1 MLKNTIAAMRLFK
14 FLTLI
19 ILTIFIGSCGSN
31 SEQKKSDFSL
41 TSNAKKNT
49 ISNSETLILTINNP
63 KNHSIDSVAYIL
75 NSKKITDNFD
85 LCGSKLGKQTIKAT
99 VYFNGQSENTALNL
113 VVLNSKSPKI
123 YNFKIINTYP
133 HDMTSYTQG
142 LEFYNGILY
151 ESTGQRGKSR
161 LRKVDYKTGKV
172 LKNIALDKAY
182 FGEGL
187 TILNNSLYQLT
198 WQSGTGF
205 VYNPDT
211 FEKKSSFKYG
221 KSKEGWGLCND
232 GKVIYKSDGTEKIW
246 TLDPET
252 LTEENYIQAYTNH
265 GKISNMNELE
275 WINGKIYA
283 NRYQKNGVAI
293 INPENGAI
301 EGVIDFSSL
310 KEKVKQHPT
319 LDVLNGIAYNP
330 DTKTIFVTGKHWDKL
345 FEVEIFE
352 K

>member
-1 MLKNTIAAMRLFK
+1 MRLFK

-19 ILTIFIGSCGSN
+19 ILTLLIGSCGSN
-31 SEQKKSDFSL
+31 SEQKKSDFSIH
-41 TSNAKKNT
+41 SNAKKNT
-49 ISNSETLILTINNP
+49 ISNSETLALTINNP
-63 KNHSIDSVAYIL
+63 KNHSIDSVVYFI
-75 NSKKITDNFD
+75 NGKKASENFD
-85 LCGSKLGKQTIKAT
+85 LKNSKLGKQTVIST
-99 VYFNGQSENTALNL
+99 IYFNGQSQNTTLNL
-113 VVLNSKSPKI
+113 VILNSESPKI
-123 YNFKIINTYP
+123 YNFKIINEYP
-133 HDMTSYTQG
+133 HDITSYTQG

-161 LRKVDYKTGKV
+161 LRKIDYKTGKI
-172 LKNIALDKAY
+172 LKNIDLDKVY

-187 TILNNSLYQLT
+187 TILNNNLYQLT

-232 GKVIYKSDGTEKIW
+232 GKIIYKSDGTEKIW
-246 TLDPET
+246 TLDPKT
-252 LTEENYIQAYTNH
+252 LIEKSYIQAYTNR
-265 GKISNMNELE
+265 GKIGNMNELE

-293 INPENGAI
+293 INPINGAI

-310 KEKVKQHPT
+310 KDKVKQHPT

-330 DTKTIFVTGKHWDKL
+330 ETKTIFVTGKHWNKL